1 MAHFRFRRSFGNV
14 GTRRFRGA
22 RPDATPPP
30 EEDLLFTVDTSLGA
44 NLVVRFDS
52 AQVYDATIDWGDGTS
67 PFIVGPGA
75 GTVTKPY
82 GSVGTFQV
90 RVSGTF
96 APEIALYSNQNI
108 ISVENLGKIG
118 WTNLSSMFFD
128 CQNLVSF
135 NTGNTD
141 ISSVTNLSGMLN
153 NCLSLSTAN
162 LSTFDTSQITN
173 IVTMFGFCNSLTAL
187 DLSNWDT
194 SNVEDVRD
202 TFFYCTALETLLLPD
217 NFVTSNVTSISSMFQ
232 GCNSLTT
239 LDLSDWDTS
248 NVGYFTNTFRGCNS
262 LETLLLPDNFVTS
275 SALQLIG
282 MLYDCQSLQNLDVST
297 WDTSSVRSMNAIFV
311 RCFGLTDIV
320 GLETNISITGLNITG
335 GLNNTA
341 NNVPNQGTD
350 YDALLINWEANL
362 PTSGLAQS
370 PRFNLSKVTT
380 TAGNNARNSLIN
392 NYNWVILDGGPL

>member
-1 MAHFRFRRSFGNV
+1 MNLNLSSRLG
-14 GTRRFRGA
+14 RGRLVA
-22 RPDATPPP
+22 SAPPP

-44 NLVVRFDS
+44 NLVIRFDN

-96 APEIALYSNQNI
+96 APSITLFSNQNI
-108 ISVENLGKIG
+108 VSVENLGKLG
-118 WTNLSSMFFD
+118 WTTLSSMFLD

-135 NTGNTD
+135 NAGNTD
-141 ISSVTNLSGMLN
+141 TSSVTTLGSMFFD
-153 NCLSLSTAN
+153 CVSLSTAN
-162 LSTFDTSQITN
+162 VSTFDTSN
-173 IVTMFGFCNSLTAL
+173 VFIVT
-187 DLSNWDT
+187 
-194 SNVEDVRD
+194 
-202 TFFYCTALETLLLPD
+202 
-217 NFVTSNVTSISSMFQ
+217 SMFKN
-232 GCNSLTT
+232 CYALTT
-239 LDLSDWDTS
+239 LNLSNWDTS
-248 NVGYFTNTFRGCNS
+248 NVGYFTNTFRNCNS

-275 SALQLIG
+275 SAFQLIG

-320 GLETNISITGLNITG
+320 GLETNISITGLNVTG
-335 GLNNTA
+335 GLTNTA

-392 NYNWVILDGGPL
+392 NYNWVIADGGPL